1 MTPEPDALPASAP
14 PALGRLGPALLRL
27 AAVQGA
33 WPPRRPARVVHAP
46 LPEGLVAGALAADAL
61 ADEGAD
67 LVVVGDGGP
76 PGPALALLAV
86 LLDLEPVAAVGTA
99 AVPGWA
105 SLVAQVRDGL
115 RAGRSLRA
123 VPEDLLEALGSPTL
137 GGLTALV
144 QQCAVR
150 RTPVLLSGAP
160 GAWAAALLAERRAA
174 GTRDALLA
182 GCSPPPGA
190 PALALAE
197 LALVPLLDLQL
208 ARPEGA
214 DLAVG
219 VLLGA
224 VDLLDEVEP
233 PVEQPRVDLG
243 KDAGG

>member
-1 MTPEPDALPASAP
+1 MIPAQDLPASAP
-14 PALGRLGPALLRL
+14 PHLGRLGPAVLRL
-27 AAVQGA
+27 AGVQGA
-33 WPPRRPARVVHAP
+33 WPPRRPGRVVPAP
-46 LPEGLVAGALAADAL
+46 PADGLEAGTRAADAL

-76 PGPALALLAV
+76 VGPALALLAV

-105 SLVAQVRDGL
+105 ALVAQVRDGL
-115 RAGRSLRA
+115 RAGRPHRGDPGEL
-123 VPEDLLEALGSPTL
+123 PTALGAPGL
-137 GGLTALV
+137 AGLTGLL

-160 GAWAAALLAERRAA
+160 GGWAAALLAERQAP

-190 PALALAE
+190 SALAMTE
-197 LALVPLLDLQL
+197 LGLVPLLDLQL

-219 VLLGA
+219 VLLAA
-224 VDLLDEVEP
+224 VDLLD
-233 PVEQPRVDLG
+233 QPR
-243 KDAGG
+243 A